1 MSDTRPDDAPA
12 TPDYGLAGK
21 AALVTGGSSGI
32 GKSAA
37 RLLAAAGCRVVI
49 AYGHDDAK
57 ADAAVAEIGRG
68 ATSLKADLADAHACR
83 KLVADA
89 ADRLGGLD
97 VLVHSGG
104 TSKGDDS
111 DPAAFDRVVRVHL
124 HSTHHLLTAAEG
136 PMRRGG
142 GGRVV
147 VVTSL
152 AGNRGGDTSYAAAMA
167 GKAAYTLGFA
177 RRVAADDI
185 RANCVSAGTIFTEAL
200 DAFLPGD
207 AAKRQRAE
215 RDIPLYKRRP
225 GFPVADDA
233 GRVILFLA
241 SDLAA
246 HVTGEEVRANG
257 GQFIAV

>member
-1 MSDTRPDDAPA
+1 MSDPQQQDGPPDL
-12 TPDYGLAGK
+12 GLAGK

-49 AYGHDDAK
+49 GYSRDRAK

-68 ATSLKADLADAHACR
+68 ATALKADLADPDACR
-83 KLVADA
+83 AIVADA

-97 VLVHSGG
+97 VLVHSAGV
-104 TSKGDDS
+104 SKGDDA

-142 GGRVV
+142 GGSVV
-147 VVTSL
+147 AVTSL

-167 GKAAYTLGFA
+167 GKTAYTLGFA
-177 RRVAADDI
+177 RRVAPDNI

-200 DAFLPGD
+200 DPFLPGD

-215 RDIPLYKRRP
+215 RDIPLYKRRG

-246 HVTGEEVRANG
+246 HVTGAEVRANG